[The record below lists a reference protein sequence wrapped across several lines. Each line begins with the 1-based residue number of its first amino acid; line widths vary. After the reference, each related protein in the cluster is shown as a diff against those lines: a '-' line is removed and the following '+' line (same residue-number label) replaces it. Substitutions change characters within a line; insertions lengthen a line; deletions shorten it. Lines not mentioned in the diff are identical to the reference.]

1 MDGVTIIDVWGK
13 DGWVDINAYST
24 VEVQGGVKQDHS
36 STFYIMLAQDTA
48 NTSEINSVISL
59 STQARD
65 EANAAKSAANTAA
78 INAQNAYN
86 KAEEA
91 RARAADAANNTWDET
106 ESKSAATL
114 AKEARDK
121 ANQALT
127 AITNLQNSMVPVIL
141 RISGYNGA
149 TCTTGSTFNV
159 VVQAPGATEFR
170 VKADTGSWSAW
181 TPVSGYATATGIT
194 GNGAHTIFVEVR
206 NAAGATASGQMTMFK
221 L

>member
-1 MDGVTIIDVWGK
+1 M
-13 DGWVDINAYST
+13 NAANAKTS
-24 VEVQGGVKQDHS
+24 
-36 STFYIMLAQDTA
+36 ADTA
-48 NTSEINSVISL
+48 AARVWDSV
-59 STQARD
+59 
-65 EANAAKSAANTAA
+65 
-78 INAQNAYN
+78 
-86 KAEEA
+86 
-91 RARAADAANNTWDET
+91 
-106 ESKSAATL
+106 ESKSAAQL

-121 ANQALT
+121 ANQALI
-127 AITNLQNSMVPVIL
+127 AITNLQNSMAPMIL
-141 RISGYNGA
+141 KISGYNGA

-170 VKADTGSWSAW
+170 VKADTGNWSAW